1 MRVIK
6 TIEIASHS
14 LFKNKVRTILTA
26 ICVLIGVASVI
37 AMVSIGDGAK
47 AQIQERFVSLGAN
60 VLTINPG
67 SRARGGVRTGAGGAN
82 TLTSLDAASILE
94 RCPSV
99 KYASPVVST
108 RGQVVFA
115 AKNWNTSIQGVD
127 ATYADIRN
135 LELDAGSFFDE
146 SQVRLRSPVAVLGP
160 EVAQNLFGE
169 DDPLGQSI
177 RVTRVIAKIIGVLHS
192 KGQAGGYFNQD
203 DLILMPYT
211 TVAKNI
217 LGKADFSVNS
227 ISASA
232 WSDIETTS
240 AQKEI
245 EDLLRERHQIAALS
259 EDDFSV
265 RNMADIAAGAE
276 QSAETMGTFLASIAA
291 VSLIVAGI
299 SILSIMLVAVAE
311 RTREIGIR
319 MSIGAK
325 PRDIRTQFFIEAM
338 ILCLMGGI
346 LGILFGIGVAGLVG
360 NIMGL
365 RTVISV
371 QAVVLSFC
379 CSLIVGVIF
388 GFYPAFKASRLKP
401 IEALRYE

>member
-1 MRVIK
+1 
-6 TIEIASHS
+6 
-14 LFKNKVRTILTA
+14 
-26 ICVLIGVASVI
+26 
-37 AMVSIGDGAK
+37 
-47 AQIQERFVSLGAN
+47 
-60 VLTINPG
+60 
-67 SRARGGVRTGAGGAN
+67 
-82 TLTSLDAASILE
+82 
-94 RCPSV
+94 
-99 KYASPVVST
+99 
-108 RGQVVFA
+108 
-115 AKNWNTSIQGVD
+115 
-127 ATYADIRN
+127 
-135 LELDAGSFFDE
+135 
-146 SQVRLRSPVAVLGP
+146 
-160 EVAQNLFGE
+160 
-169 DDPLGQSI
+169 
-177 RVTRVIAKIIGVLHS
+177 
-192 KGQAGGYFNQD
+192 
-203 DLILMPYT
+203 MPYT

-276 QSAETMGTFLASIAA
+276 QSAETMGMFLASIAA

-325 PRDIRTQFFIEAM
+325 PSDIRTQFFIEAM